1 MTRFRSRIAIWSSL
15 HELVRIYGSSH
26 GSVFESPLYRVH
38 SEHETK
44 SPIMGPDLTKRVWT
58 AATCNPTHERTQ
70 TYTVHIPT
78 PHIYTCIHTRVP
90 GQAYVRTYTY
100 SCTLHIHILY
110 IHTHTCKHCIY
121 TYIYIYNYTHS
132 HKLTHAPTTHI
143 QHISKTLIN

>member
-1 MTRFRSRIAIWSSL
+1 MTRFWNRIVIWSSL

-100 SCTLHIHILY
+100 SCTLQIHILY
-110 IHTHTCKHCIY
+110 IYIPTHANTIFIHTSMAVTTHTHTNSHTHPQS
-121 TYIYIYNYTHS
+121 TYNT
-132 HKLTHAPTTHI
+132 
-143 QHISKTLIN
+143 